1 MIAEKQKLSCTG
13 LKSGLKLKGLKMKNE
28 QLKLIADL
36 IRFDWEMNHRNED
49 EIRHYARACG
59 YCWNTAEQFIF
70 DEYLENFCVKGKPTY
85 QWDGLVD
92 SVMLKN
98 GYQMD
103 DIYDM
108 TELDYQLIW
117 GYINQDI
124 TDEVNKN
131 IWLDRPV
138 LAMIK

>member
-1 MIAEKQKLSCTG
+1 
-13 LKSGLKLKGLKMKNE
+13 MKNE
-28 QLKLIADL
+28 KLKLIADL
-36 IRFDWEMNHRNED
+36 IRFDWEMNYRNED
-49 EIRHYARACG
+49 EIRHYARACD
-59 YCWNTAEQFIF
+59 YCWNTAEQFVF
-70 DEYLENFCVKGKPTY
+70 DEYLENFCVRGKPTY
-85 QWDGLVD
+85 QWDYLVD

-98 GYQMD
+98 GYQMN

-131 IWLDRPV
+131 IWLDRPA

>member
-1 MIAEKQKLSCTG
+1 
-13 LKSGLKLKGLKMKNE
+13 MKNE
-28 QLKLIADL
+28 TLKLIADL

-59 YCWNTAEQFIF
+59 YCWETAEQFVF
-70 DEYLENFCVKGKPTY
+70 DEYLENFCVRGKPTY
-85 QWDGLVD
+85 KWEYLVD

-103 DIYDM
+103 DVYDI

-117 GYINQDI
+117 GYVNQDI
-124 TDEVNKN
+124 DDKVEDN
-131 IWLDRPV
+131 IRADAIG